1 MSPNRRALIAAGAAL
16 VVGLAVVVGAS
27 LSGGD
32 APVVA
37 DRAAPRALATAS
49 PSPSVFA
56 AQSPTPVPLTAE
68 SFEGKDPFQPLVQ
81 ATSTP
86 TPGAT
91 STPTPGTTSTPTP
104 GATAVPT
111 SSGQAR
117 RVTLVDIFTSDGDQ
131 VATVR
136 VDDFEY
142 SVAAGETFADNFKL
156 LSLTSRCG
164 TFVFGDERF
173 TLCIGQEVRK

>member
-1 MSPNRRALIAAGAAL
+1 MSPNRRALIAAGASAA
-16 VVGLAVVVGAS
+16 VGLAVLVGAS

-32 APVVA
+32 APVVGA
-37 DRAAPRALATAS
+37 VPRNPAAAS
-49 PSPSVFA
+49 SSPSVFA
-56 AQSPTPVPLTAE
+56 TPSPTPVPLTAE

-81 ATSTP
+81 ATQTS
-86 TPGAT
+86 GAT
-91 STPTPGTTSTPTP
+91 STSTSTSTPTP
-104 GATAVPT
+104 GAPAVPT

-117 RVTLVDIFTSDGDQ
+117 RLTLMDIFTGDSDP

-136 VDDFEY
+136 VNGSEY